1 MSNYN
6 SLKTT
11 INANVKQNGRQEIT
25 GQILNSVLNQMVTT
39 LGAGYQ
45 FAGVATTATNPGSP
59 DAKMFYIANGKGTY
73 TNFGGLVVTEDDVV
87 VLYWDSSWHKVSTG
101 IASQGSLLAL
111 DAILNGTEDEQVVEI
126 ESFQEDKY
134 WNIGSATEGETYSKT
149 NPGSFV
155 GCRCFKIG
163 VSAGEKYKIFGI
175 GTSSAA
181 GLYVLTGIDDIVIA
195 KGGYINRRDN
205 GELIEVS
212 EDGYLYV
219 NLASYA
225 SATDKVL
232 QIVSIFVEGLVDK
245 VDALESDIDD
255 LETRMAEL
263 EYEVNGE
270 DIATETELELNVDK
284 FINTSEVFTALSPTY
299 YKSSIGNLVGNS
311 CLRKRVLAGEH
322 YRLNTTPRS
331 NTTATGFFILT
342 GSEDIVLQSLR
353 RANNNEYTFDIVED
367 GYLYV
372 NFFNY
377 DSSVDKFIQ
386 IEYSH
391 EGGYKKYVDDAF
403 DNHRDWVGKTIVCF
417 GDSLTEFKDIN
428 GKRYSDYLEL
438 MSGATIINVGIGGAQ
453 LRQRTTP
460 VENPTTSTQGYAGL
474 DICNMVKAACEQ
486 DFTIAENC
494 AIWVRDNAS
503 DDNTE
508 IVERLKNID
517 WSVVDAVIIF
527 AGANDYNNG
536 RHLGTPDSYDV
547 NNTLGAINYIIQALL
562 TTYKKVKLYWFTP
575 TVRWIASS
583 LEERTEENWS
593 DNRVTSEGKTLPD
606 YVSAIMD
613 LVKAKHIPVCD
624 MYWTLGWN
632 QYNFSNYFNDNDGTH
647 PRKGNDVLSR
657 KFFGFI
663 NANKTF

>member
-1 MSNYN
+1 MANYDN
-6 SLKTT
+6 IKATIDANIKT
-11 INANVKQNGRQEIT
+11 NGNQEIS
-25 GQILNSVLNQMVTT
+25 GSVLNSVLNQIVNT
-39 LGAGYQ
+39 LGAGYL
-45 FAGVATTATNPGSP
+45 FVGIATTATDPGSP
-59 DAKMFYIANGKGTY
+59 DAKVFYIANGKGTY
-73 TNFGGLVVTEDDVV
+73 TNFDGIEVTEDDVV

-134 WNIGSATEGETYSKT
+134 WNMASATEGETYSKRT
-149 NPGSFV
+149 PASLV

-163 VSAGEKYKIFGI
+163 VLAGEKYKIFGI

-195 KGGYINRRDN
+195 KEGHINRRDN

-219 NLASYA
+219 NLVSYD
-225 SATDKVL
+225 STTDKVL
-232 QIVSIFVEGLVDK
+232 QIISIFIEGLSDK
-245 VDALESDIDD
+245 VDALESAVDN
-255 LETRMAEL
+255 LETRVADL

-270 DIATETELELNVDK
+270 DIVTETELELNIDK
-284 FINTSEVFTALSPTY
+284 FINTSEVFSDLSPTY
-299 YKSSIGNLVGNS
+299 YRSSIGDLAGNS

-331 NTTATGFFILT
+331 NTNATGFFILT

-403 DNHRDWVGKTIVCF
+403 NNHRDWVGKTIVCF
-417 GDSLTEFKDIN
+417 GDSLTEFKDVN
-428 GKRYSDYLEL
+428 GKRYSDYLEEI
-438 MSGATIINVGIGGAQ
+438 SGATIINVGIGGTQ

-460 VENPTTSTQGYAGL
+460 VENPTTSLQGYAGL

-508 IVERLKNID
+508 IVARLKDID
-517 WSVVDAVIIF
+517 WSKVDAVTIF
-527 AGANDYNNG
+527 AGTNDYNNG
-536 RHLGTPDSYDV
+536 RNLGTPDSYDV
-547 NNTLGAINYIIQALL
+547 NNTLGAINYIIQTLL

-575 TVRWIASS
+575 IVRWVADS
-583 LEERTEENWS
+583 LEERIDENWS
-593 DNRVTSEGKTLPD
+593 DNRVTAEGKTLPD
-606 YVSAIMD
+606 YVAAILD
-613 LVKAKHIPVCD
+613 LVKTKHIPVCD

-647 PRKGNDVLSR
+647 PRKGNDVLAG
-657 KFFGFI
+657 KIFGFI
-663 NANKTF
+663 NSNKTF